1 MAQSQLIMPRP
12 WKAKVMIWADL
23 SFSAMDLI
31 EEAKT
36 ADQLRDLLAGF
47 FALRSS
53 DPRDSVLLDLYLHT
67 VLFSREQGLSKEQGS
82 AFLSI
87 VKTLHQACVETPLA
101 NEQHCFQYLSELLL
115 CHSVRRPPFSVD
127 LFSAEQVKRL
137 AEFVINTYFRHFK
150 LYKYMFTPQVRLDV
164 TLSYTGMSEESVI
177 QEDEEQKPSSSPEPR
192 SEEQSPDTALVEEQG
207 PSPRAELRHY
217 IQSELSAEV
226 SRLQASVEE
235 KLRLNA
241 EALSSKLAQLEERSA
256 GQRDKS
262 HKGKRK

>member
-1 MAQSQLIMPRP
+1 MGSMR
-12 WKAKVMIWADL
+12 V
-23 SFSAMDLI
+23 
-31 EEAKT
+31 
-36 ADQLRDLLAGF
+36 
-47 FALRSS
+47 
-53 DPRDSVLLDLYLHT
+53 V
-67 VLFSREQGLSKEQGS
+67 VLFSSVFHFFSGGPEGLPPPLRGPLSRPHRRHGLAAATWGPGVALQAALSLLVRLASQFSPRAFSLSRKWTITARHLLGLLPRREQ
-82 AFLSI
+82 
-87 VKTLHQACVETPLA
+87 
-101 NEQHCFQYLSELLL
+101 
-115 CHSVRRPPFSVD
+115 RPPFSVD

-164 TLSYTGMSEESVI
+164 TLSYAGMSEESVV
-177 QEDEEQKPSSSPEPR
+177 QEDEEQKPSSSPEPS
-192 SEEQSPDTALVEEQG
+192 SEEQSPDAALVEEQG

-262 HKGKRK
+262 HKGKKK

>member
-1 MAQSQLIMPRP
+1 MLPGIRGIQQ
-12 WKAKVMIWADL
+12 
-23 SFSAMDLI
+23 
-31 EEAKT
+31 
-36 ADQLRDLLAGF
+36 
-47 FALRSS
+47 
-53 DPRDSVLLDLYLHT
+53 
-67 VLFSREQGLSKEQGS
+67 EQGLD
-82 AFLSI
+82 FLSI
-87 VKTLHQACVETPLA
+87 VEGSSSLYRGKANQLYPQALLGHDCSRNSDLVHQGGDLLLCPGQLLVIEGDAKLLSRAVHVAVKCETPLA
-101 NEQHCFQYLSELLL
+101 NEQHCFQYFSELLL

-127 LFSAEQVKRL
+127 LFSAEQVKML

-164 TLSYTGMSEESVI
+164 TLSYTGMSEETVV
-177 QEDEEQKPSSSPEPR
+177 QEDEEQKPSSSPEPS
-192 SEEQSPDTALVEEQG
+192 SEEQSPDTAPVEEQG
-207 PSPRAELRHY
+207 PSPRAELRQY

-262 HKGKRK
+262 HKGKKK